1 MVSGNSVKTVWKEM
15 TQSPLGRSLVEAD
28 GRDGPFISECWR
40 AWQTVPRWWHFQM
53 CLSLLVLGL
62 LSPRCVPSCPTPSSP
77 SSFRSLGALPFSHLA
92 ASPVLGRNCHFFFF
106 QLSSYCSEYWC
117 FFVIKKALKTPLFLL
132 NILSTRRSKSCAPVH
147 LSLLGN
153 ALGGG
158 EGGWSKVFLL

>member
-1 MVSGNSVKTVWKEM
+1 M

-53 CLSLLVLGL
+53 CLSRLVLGL

-92 ASPVLGRNCHFFFF
+92 ASPVLGRNCLFFFF
-106 QLSSYCSEYWC
+106 SQLSSYCSEYWC

-132 NILSTRRSKSCAPVH
+132 NILSTRRSKGCAPVPPCTFPSSGVLH
-147 LSLLGN
+147 LGQLRGN
-153 ALGGG
+153 AGGG